1 VRHTKTHTNNNKKTN
16 QKSISAEQILK
27 KEPIKDNNKKTL
39 ANSLFREMEGS
50 STAASEETRTKEK
63 RQKQHW
69 H

>member
-1 VRHTKTHTNNNKKTN
+1 VRHTKTHTNKKKKTN

-27 KEPIKDNNKKTL
+27 KEPTKDNKKTL